1 MNTINEIIEILQA
14 YQHGEEIEWEI
25 DRDVWELTTT
35 PLWNFNQNR
44 YRIKPQPY
52 EYWLV
57 SYTGDFDVDAQ
68 EFNTKPDKSLIHD
81 GAIVRHMREVME

>member
-1 MNTINEIIEILQA
+1 MNTIDEIIDILQA
-14 YQHGEEIEWEI
+14 YKRNEEIEWEI
-25 DRDVWELTTT
+25 ANNVWELTTT
-35 PLWNFNQNR
+35 PLWNFGKNR

-68 EFNTKPDKSLIHD
+68 EFNIKPDKSLIHD
-81 GAIVRHMREVME
+81 GAVVRHMREVMK

>member
-14 YQHGEEIEWEI
+14 YQRNEEIEWESSRGI
-25 DRDVWELTTT
+25 WEITTT
-35 PLWNFNQNR
+35 PLWNFGMVR

-57 SYTGDFDVDAQ
+57 SYPDNLGDNDQ
-68 EFNTKPDKSLIHD
+68 KFNIKPDKSLVYD